1 MNTKININKS
11 VTIRFNWNGKSHQRT
26 LLAKNFADQGDRFY
40 AYFFI
45 GKDSFHFEDDME
57 CEQAQLSM
65 PGVWFVPKDEGT
77 DDEYYWKPESL
88 QVVRV
93 DGKPVSL
100 INNGR
105 A

>member
-1 MNTKININKS
+1 MSTKININKS

-26 LLAKNFADQGDRFY
+26 LLAKNFADQCDRFY
-40 AYFFI
+40 AYFYI
-45 GKDSFHFEDDME
+45 GKDYFHFEDDME
-57 CEQAQLSM
+57 WGQAQLRM
-65 PGVWFVPKDEGT
+65 PGVWFVPESEDP
-77 DDEYYWKPESL
+77 DMEYFWRPEYL